1 MFPFFVDKNQIIV
14 GSFFPGNMQECSK
27 ETENGILPECSRE
40 TKKQK
45 TESTTF
51 VPPPAVI
58 HLPSAE
64 MVDPSNGQSASDT
77 MNQNLSSSP
86 SSEDNGTA
94 YPSATDGN
102 DTPSE

>member
-27 ETENGILPECSRE
+27 ERENGILQECSRE

-45 TESTTF
+45 IESTTF
-51 VPPPAVI
+51 VAPPAVS

-64 MVDPSNGQSASDT
+64 MVDPSYGQSATDT
-77 MNQNLSSSP
+77 MNQNLSSP
-86 SSEDNGTA
+86 SSEDSGTA
-94 YPSATDGN
+94 YPSAN
-102 DTPSE
+102 